1 MVFDGTDKLYRALL
15 KEVESTDDYLKTLL
29 FR

>member
-1 MVFDGTDKLYRALL
+1 MVFDRTDKQHRALL
-15 KEVESTDDYLKTLL
+15 KEVVATDDYLKTLL